1 MYKEHLR
8 RSLLILEIIV
18 RLAILVILAFP
29 PPLDALLVVL
39 GLLWALFMMIGDV
52 VIAITILLTG
62 VVGVDITV
70 LFGIR
75 LLPCFSLLPGVDR
88 CACLYCL
95 I

>member
-1 MYKEHLR
+1 
-8 RSLLILEIIV
+8 
-18 RLAILVILAFP
+18 
-29 PPLDALLVVL
+29 
-39 GLLWALFMMIGDV
+39 MMIGDV

-88 CACLYCL
+88 CACLFCL

>member
-62 VVGVDITV
+62 AVGVDITV

-75 LLPCFSLLPGVDR
+75 LLPCTSLLSGVDR
-88 CACLYCL
+88 CACLYFL